1 MEKVQR
7 NSINKKQNGLK
18 QSNYVKSSTLPR
30 NFPLNLD
37 KCDATYG
44 VHRHDLAYA

>member
-18 QSNYVKSSTLPR
+18 QSKNDKSSTLPR
-30 NFPLNLD
+30 FAIITNLTII
-37 KCDATYG
+37 CQG
-44 VHRHDLAYA
+44 GI